1 MATTKPKQT
10 ESSVQ
15 QPEPHVPR
23 TSWPE
28 PPSNFGTLSP
38 GAQAAILK
46 MQRARAYAPNL
57 AIMEIKGVR
66 TLNLNPAVAVY
77 KTEALEYLNSLE
89 G

>member
-23 TSWPE
+23 TSWPDA
-28 PPSNFGTLSP
+28 PKNFGTLSP

-46 MQRARAYAPNL
+46 MQRARGYAPNL
-57 AIMEIKGVR
+57 AIMEINGVR

-77 KTEALEYLNSLE
+77 KTEALEYLNSL
-89 G
+89 